1 MDNNQKYEVS
11 YMFNSKYMLKS
22 IYGEKAAGKC
32 RKLKNFGYRLLT
44 GNGKIPPSKH
54 FKFP

>member
-1 MDNNQKYEVS
+1 MLK
-11 YMFNSKYMLKS
+11 SKYMLKS
-22 IYGEKAAGKC
+22 IYSEKAAGKC
-32 RKLKNFGYRLLT
+32 RKVKRFGYRLLT